1 MGKGKELATEANHR
15 LDNFQT
21 QLVDVLKLIN
31 TDMEALKNEV
41 KANFDEK
48 LNELEDRLTK
58 KFEDNLSSLEK
69 DFDKVITDMDSK
81 IEDITQALP
90 FMEIKIEDA
99 QTKLKNSQ
107 RAGLTL
113 VRDLEDKHK
122 TKENKSKRM
131 IAALRRNLSRS
142 KKAMRLEVGKMKMK
156 IKVHVKWYKFEL
168 QKLRRTTEVLQTSN
182 ESLKLDKLSTI
193 EALENL
199 KEELR
204 KYSSVDMALL
214 KANISSNQ
222 GKLIKLEKDQEE
234 AIELKEISKR
244 ITKLETKKP
253 TRHELSIKVSRLY
266 DDVNMLKDS
275 IECFYCRYCGNTFNT
290 TFGLK
295 THLKSKHNKLPT
307 E

>member
-122 TKENKSKRM
+122 TKET
-131 IAALRRNLSRS
+131 IAQAIKQSRKQTTQHLPTTS
-142 KKAMRLEVGKMKMK
+142 RTHCQAITQRK
-156 IKVHVKWYKFEL
+156 
-168 QKLRRTTEVLQTSN
+168 RTT
-182 ESLKLDKLSTI
+182 
-193 EALENL
+193 
-199 KEELR
+199 
-204 KYSSVDMALL
+204 
-214 KANISSNQ
+214 
-222 GKLIKLEKDQEE
+222 
-234 AIELKEISKR
+234 
-244 ITKLETKKP
+244 
-253 TRHELSIKVSRLY
+253 
-266 DDVNMLKDS
+266 
-275 IECFYCRYCGNTFNT
+275 
-290 TFGLK
+290 
-295 THLKSKHNKLPT
+295 
-307 E
+307 

>member
-31 TDMEALKNEV
+31 TDMDAMKNEV

-58 KFEDNLSSLEK
+58 KFEDKLSSLEK
-69 DFDKVITDMDSK
+69 DFEKGITDMESK

-90 FMEIKIEDA
+90 FMELKIEDA
-99 QTKLKNSQ
+99 QTKLENSQ
-107 RAGLTL
+107 IAGLTL
-113 VRDLEDKHK
+113 VKDLEDKQK
-122 TKENKSKRM
+122 TKENKRKRM
-131 IAALRRNLSRS
+131 IAALRRNLSKS
-142 KKAMRLEVGKMKMK
+142 KKAMRLEVGKMQMK

-168 QKLRRTTEVLQTSN
+168 QKLRETTEVLQTSN
-182 ESLKLDKLSTI
+182 ESLKLDNLSTK

-199 KEELR
+199 KEEHR
-204 KYSSVDMALL
+204 KYSSVDMALF
-214 KANISSNQ
+214 KANISSNHE
-222 GKLIKLEKDQEE
+222 KLIKLEKDQEE
-234 AIELKEISKR
+234 AVELKEISKR
-244 ITKLETKKP
+244 VTKLETKKN
-253 TRHELSIKVSRLY
+253 RHELSTKVSRIF
-266 DDVNMLKDS
+266 DEVNMLKDS
-275 IECFYCRYCGNTFNT
+275 IECFYCRYCGNTFGT

-295 THLKSKHNKLPT
+295 THLKSKHNKLPS